1 MSHFSFNCCANKS
14 DVFAVMFEDSK
25 ITKSFSQGST
35 KISSDIVFGR
45 ESVDKV
51 KYCSVSLDEPYSR
64 IMKKGQMDI
73 LVRFWDSDKDCTN

>member
-1 MSHFSFNCCANKS
+1 MKKKQEETI
-14 DVFAVMFEDSK
+14 DTMILRQQQFEDSK

-51 KYCSVSLDEPYSR
+51 KYCSLSLDEPYSR